1 MAEPNH
7 GNEELLLEGLLPA
20 AGGYGP
26 LLQRDYWALIAGCK
40 LSPPALM
47 QTIAAR
53 FCELP
58 PDDLVRFS
66 RTGECGELALGE
78 AIDVRIRL
86 AGVFRVRVVH
96 RDAQSLTLATLA
108 GHPEAG
114 RITFGAYRN
123 PVGRVVFHIRSR
135 ARSSTEARYLGF
147 MTAGEPMQTSTWT
160 DFVAAVAFT
169 FGDGVDGAVHVETR
183 AIDDEDDAP
192 AVLCSPTFIAR
203 GG

>member
-1 MAEPNH
+1 MPELTH
-7 GNEELLLEGLLPA
+7 GNEELLLDGLMPA
-20 AGGYGP
+20 TRGYGR

-47 QTIAAR
+47 EAIAAR

-58 PDDLVRFS
+58 PADLVRFS
-66 RTGECGELALGE
+66 RTGDSGQLAVGEV
-78 AIDVRIRL
+78 IDIRIRL
-86 AGVFRVRVVH
+86 AGACRVRVVH

-123 PVGRVVFHIRSR
+123 RVGRVVFHIRSR

-160 DFVAAVAFT
+160 DFVAAVALT
-169 FGDGVDGAVHVETR
+169 FGDGVDGAVHVETTTI
-183 AIDDEDDAP
+183 ADEGDAP
-192 AVLCSPTFIAR
+192 PVLCSPTFIAR